1 MRRRTERR
9 RDFPGFAVIEETGH
23 DEPLVVEPLPAQKI
37 GRLLHERK
45 FCAAARLYSE
55 MTGADL
61 LESKLAIDRLAG
73 RHGLAPINGCASYF
87 SLMIAL
93 GGAGVWGVVELVV
106 RAAQL

>member
-1 MRRRTERR
+1 M
-9 RDFPGFAVIEETGH
+9 IEESGL
-23 DEPLVVEPLPAQKI
+23 DESLVVELAPAEEI
-37 GRLLHERK
+37 GRLLREKK

-55 MTGADL
+55 TTGADL

-87 SLMIAL
+87 VLMIAL
-93 GGAGVWGVVELVV
+93 GGTGIWGVVELVV